1 MEIAIVL
8 FEGFDELDAIGPYEV
23 FENAGDAGA
32 DLAVSLCTLAE
43 TERITASHGLRVE
56 PDATLDECS
65 PDIVVVPGGGWNDRS
80 EAGARAEAER
90 GDIPDA
96 LAALYDRGTTV
107 AAVCTG
113 GMLLSHAG
121 LLDGR
126 PAVTHAG
133 ALPDLRDSAA
143 RVVDARVVDDGDIL
157 TAGGVTSGIDLAF
170 HVVEHEFGAEIAR
183 TVAEEME
190 YDPSDDVYADDGT

>member
-23 FENAGDAGA
+23 FENAGDAGS
-32 DLAVSLCTLAE
+32 DLTVSLCTLAE

-56 PDATLDECS
+56 PDATLDDRS
-65 PDIVVVPGGGWNDRS
+65 PDLIVVPGGGWNDRS
-80 EAGARAEAER
+80 DAGARTEAER
-90 GDIPDA
+90 GDLPDA
-96 LAALYDRGTTV
+96 LATHHERGTTI

-113 GMLLSHAG
+113 GMLLSSAG

-143 RVVDARVVDDGDIL
+143 HIVDARVVDDGDIL

-170 HVVEHEFGAEIAR
+170 HIVEREFGTEIVR
-183 TVAEEME
+183 TVAEKME
-190 YDPSDDVYADDGT
+190 YDPTDDVHTTGGR

>member
-1 MEIAIVL
+1 MEITIVL

-32 DLAVSLCTLAE
+32 DLTVSLCTLAE

-56 PDATLDECS
+56 PDATLDERS
-65 PDIVVVPGGGWNDRS
+65 PDLVVVPGGGWNDRS

-90 GDIPDA
+90 GDLPDA
-96 LAALYDRGTTV
+96 LATLYDRGTTV

-113 GMLLSHAG
+113 GMVLSRAG

-133 ALPDLRDSAA
+133 AVPTSAIRRRGSWTLA
-143 RVVDARVVDDGDIL
+143 SWT
-157 TAGGVTSGIDLAF
+157 TAIF
-170 HVVEHEFGAEIAR
+170 
-183 TVAEEME
+183 
-190 YDPSDDVYADDGT
+190 